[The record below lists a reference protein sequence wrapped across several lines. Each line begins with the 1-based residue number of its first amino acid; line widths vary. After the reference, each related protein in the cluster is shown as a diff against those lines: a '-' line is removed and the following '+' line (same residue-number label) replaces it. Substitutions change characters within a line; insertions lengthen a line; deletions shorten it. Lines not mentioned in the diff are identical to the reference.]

1 MKGFLKK
8 QGRTVWLAV
17 SIVSFTLWIAATIL
31 IRDATALALS
41 YVFCITVLLFALP
54 RAKKKKNKKSGNAA
68 KKKKELDAYRLQP
81 QDKGKIIEF
90 PKK

>member
-1 MKGFLKK
+1 MIISEARQVYGGQIKAYRE
-8 QGRTVWLAV
+8 QQM
-17 SIVSFTLWIAATIL
+17 IL
-31 IRDATALALS
+31 E
-41 YVFCITVLLFALP
+41 
-54 RAKKKKNKKSGNAA
+54 